1 MFQERFYVQ
10 KVWFVLIIFWSLVRI
25 ATAELY
31 FAKYGINIWIFAV
44 IEIVSSP
51 ILARASSRMA
61 VALKYHEIRQSV
73 LWGGLTMVSFSAPD
87 VYLLTAGRGLPW
99 IAYGVVLL
107 LMTVAGTT
115 SVIKLK
121 QKVSLQASLNCGDDL
136 QIVN

>member
-1 MFQERFYVQ
+1 
-10 KVWFVLIIFWSLVRI
+10 
-25 ATAELY
+25 
-31 FAKYGINIWIFAV
+31 
-44 IEIVSSP
+44 
-51 ILARASSRMA
+51 
-61 VALKYHEIRQSV
+61 
-73 LWGGLTMVSFSAPD
+73 MVSFSAPD

>member
-10 KVWFVLIIFWSLVRI
+10 KAWFGLIILWSFVRI

-31 FAKYGINIWIFAV
+31 FSKYGIDIWIFAV

-99 IAYGVVLL
+99 MAYGLVLL

-115 SVIKLK
+115 SVIKLR
-121 QKVSLQASLNCGDDL
+121 QKVSVEAALNCGE
-136 QIVN
+136 V

>member
-1 MFQERFYVQ
+1 MQ

-61 VALKYHEIRQSV
+61 VTLKYHEIRQSV

>member
-10 KVWFVLIIFWSLVRI
+10 KVWFGLIILWSFVRI

-51 ILARASSRMA
+51 ILARSSSRMA
-61 VALKYHEIRQSV
+61 VALKYHEIRQSN
-73 LWGGLTMVSFSAPD
+73 LWGGLTMISFSAPD

-99 IAYGVVLL
+99 SAYGMVLL

-115 SVIKLK
+115 SVIKLR
-121 QKVSLQASLNCGDDL
+121 QKVSVEAALNCGE
-136 QIVN
+136 V